1 MRALISTLPRR
12 IGLSIGVMLLAA
24 ALMLIFTMH
33 EYWLNPEQL
42 TIGQMMK
49 RLVMLPGLIAL
60 ALFLSGTFAAQR
72 AAAATPA
79 QGVRSAVTHDR
90 AGKPFLVQVVGLE
103 WLNPLQR
110 RDYPTEW
117 QTLWTM
123 GLVKPN
129 RNDDMVRKEPKSFT
143 SVMPVAG
150 IADGNNGTNTLKGF
164 HMQYVEQLLLLFGD
178 RYAMNPNYFYSV
190 AASDKHRWRELA
202 GIHVEYAFPAG
213 RLDPVE
219 VGTYLREQIIRN
231 FDIGNRSFPD
241 LWSKDTP
248 PDVHVTP
255 GGPNAGFTSLN
266 AALDYLQSH
275 PAESVWVM
283 NWDAPSF
290 PPKDMQ
296 MNENMALLILAGPQM
311 DTGRDPLAWI
321 GRAATANVDDFEAKA
336 GTTRMTQAW
345 KAAIDTAAQNAG
357 INASHINYVIHDAG
371 RGSDAASERVAAL
384 GRSLTET
391 LQEFDFQKQTFNT
404 PALLGEMGAGTALTD
419 VVLAIGR
426 ANHLGG
432 HILVAGTTDPKH
444 PTAVVVTPPAKLIP
458 IDPDKDWFRARGEN
472 NAYLPW
478 WGRRRGVSYPT
489 QGYTE

>member
-1 MRALISTLPRR
+1 MGDL
-12 IGLSIGVMLLAA
+12 
-24 ALMLIFTMH
+24 
-33 EYWLNPEQL
+33 
-42 TIGQMMK
+42 MK
-49 RLVMLPGLIAL
+49 RLVLIPGLMAIAVFSL
-60 ALFLSGTFAAQR
+60 ATSYVMPDAT
-72 AAAATPA
+72 AATPGA
-79 QGVRSAVTHDR
+79 GTTPTDET
-90 AGKPFLVQVVGLE
+90 GKPFLAQVVGLE

-117 QTLWTM
+117 QTLWTL

-129 RNDDMVRKEPKSFT
+129 RNDDMVRAKPAKFT
-143 SVMPVAG
+143 SIMPIAG
-150 IADGNNGTNTLKGF
+150 IANGVFGEETFEGF
-164 HMQYVEQLLLLFGD
+164 HEKYVRELFLLFMD
-178 RYAMNPNYFYSV
+178 RYAMNPSYFYTV
-190 AASDKHRWRELA
+190 APSSKRKWRELA
-202 GIHVEYAFPAG
+202 GIYVEYAIPAG
-213 RLDPVE
+213 RLDPVKARD
-219 VGTYLREQIIRN
+219 YLQQKIIYN
-231 FDIGNRSFPD
+231 FSIGHKQFTD

-275 PAESVWVM
+275 PTESVWVM
-283 NWDAPSF
+283 NWDSPSF

-296 MNENMALLILAGPQM
+296 MNENMVLLILAGPGV

-321 GRAATANVDDFEAKA
+321 GRAASASVDDFEVKA
-336 GTTRMTQAW
+336 GTTRTVQAW
-345 KAAIDTAAQNAG
+345 QSAIEAAARNANVPVTG
-357 INASHINYVIHDAG
+357 IQYVIHDAG
-371 RGSDAASERVAAL
+371 RGSDAASERVGAL
-384 GRSLTET
+384 GRTLTVT
-391 LQEFDFQKQTFNT
+391 LPEFEYLKQTFNT

-432 HILVAGTTDPKH
+432 NTLVMGTTDQKH
-444 PTAVVVTPPAKLIP
+444 LTAVVVVPPEKLIA

-478 WGRRRGVSYPT
+478 WGRLRGKTYPI